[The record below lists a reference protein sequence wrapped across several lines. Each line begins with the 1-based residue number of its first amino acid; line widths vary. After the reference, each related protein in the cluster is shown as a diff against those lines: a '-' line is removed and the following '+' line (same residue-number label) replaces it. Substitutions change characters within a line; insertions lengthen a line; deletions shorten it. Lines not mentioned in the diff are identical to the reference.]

1 MKFTKIFCKIKERK
15 LIASQ
20 VVKGRETLKIN
31 ELIEEAKKARGY
43 AYVPYSKFK
52 VGAALL
58 TKDGKVYRGCN
69 IENAAYSMCNCAE
82 RTALFKA
89 YSEGDKEFAALA
101 VIADTPRPVPPCGAC
116 RQVISE
122 LCPSDMKI
130 ILANLNGDIT
140 ELTVK
145 ELLPNAFSAEDLH
158 E

>member
-1 MKFTKIFCKIKERK
+1 MCKGQKESK
-15 LIASQ
+15 QMNKEQL
-20 VVKGRETLKIN
+20 IN
-31 ELIEEAKKARGY
+31 EAKDAREK

-58 TKDGKVYRGCN
+58 TKDGKVYHGCN

-89 YSEGDKEFAALA
+89 YSEGDKDYSMIA
-101 VIADTPRPVPPCGAC
+101 VVADTARPVPPCGAC

-122 LCPSDMKI
+122 LCAKDMRVV
-130 ILANLNGDIT
+130 LTNLKGDVE
-140 ELTVK
+140 ELTVA
-145 ELLPNAFSAEDLH
+145 ELLPGAFSPEDLH

>member
-1 MKFTKIFCKIKERK
+1 MNAEQ
-15 LIASQ
+15 LIQ
-20 VVKGRETLKIN
+20 
-31 ELIEEAKKARGY
+31 EAKLAREK

-58 TKDGKVYRGCN
+58 SKDGKVYHGCN

-89 YSEGDKEFAALA
+89 YSEGDKDYSMIA
-101 VIADTPRPVPPCGAC
+101 VVADTNRPVPPCGAC

-122 LCPSDMKI
+122 LCSKDMKVV
-130 ILANLNGDIT
+130 LTNLKGDVE
-140 ELTVK
+140 ELTVG
-145 ELLPNAFSAEDLH
+145 ELLPGAFSPEDLN

>member
-1 MKFTKIFCKIKERK
+1 LNIH
-15 LIASQ
+15 
-20 VVKGRETLKIN
+20 
-31 ELIEEAKKARGY
+31 ELIEEAKKARNF

-58 TKDGKVYRGCN
+58 TKEGKIYRGCN
-69 IENAAYSMCNCAE
+69 IENVAYSMCNCAE

-89 YSEGDKEFAALA
+89 YSEGDTEYTALA
-101 VIADTPRPVPPCGAC
+101 VIADSPRPVPPCGAC

-122 LCPSDMKI
+122 LCPPEMKV
-130 ILANLNGDIT
+130 ILTNLNGDVK

-145 ELLPNAFSAEDLH
+145 ELLPGAFSAEDLH